1 MEDVLRIYKKEL
13 LERIS
18 LKKTLTKTNEQIIL
32 ENFKYF
38 DLSGNNYCNLNEF
51 IKANERIGIKMQK
64 KDDLIKIFKYF
75 DKNYSNVINYRL
87 FAKQILVI
95 NNNQVNN
102 FNYIKTNNYIN
113 NNINNNY
120 NANKAYE
127 EFKNN
132 KSNNNKRI
140 GYMKRNMESY
150 DNIIFNSEYDKNNNN
165 INNFTKD
172 ETNYEDNSISN
183 NNNEY
188 LINKK
193 IPITEQPFFNKIIS
207 FLLMNNKYLPSKALL
222 LFYKN
227 FKMRSF
233 NNISIEELI
242 NILSSNKIDLYI
254 NNIYELFNY
263 YKKDKNKNFY
273 YEKFFED
280 IINIF
285 WNEERLF
292 LSEKKIKEILY
303 KYRNKDKVIELN
315 KIRIED
321 FYNLISITQNN
332 NYNIISVNNYFKNKL
347 NIINPDEY
355 YNEIVRIFME
365 IKYLTTSNK
374 DSTITHK
381 DILQLIKFI
390 SFGIK
395 SNDDFNTALNY
406 IFNTDKYA
414 ILNIKENDEKKKKK
428 IIYEKNVINDK
439 YNYNTSLSS
448 LITIRKYMV
457 EKGISTFIKF
467 IKNLNYYSNGRF
479 INKYD
484 FTKII
489 KEFGVL
495 INVNDIEQIF
505 DNFGGDKN
513 KLNLNY
519 FKFIEV
525 LFNEFIN
532 KKRIELINSI
542 YSQIEKRLNEV
553 NFESLNILYNPK
565 DNYYQFNDND
575 FFENLKNFHYEF
587 YLRKLPEEQ
596 RQYFFKDVNNF
607 RVGREEFL
615 DFYKMISFIFEK
627 DAIFEKIIKT
637 EWIQVISTDEENDS
651 DNNDNKYNNNDDEDD
666 YDEYNIKPNEITNY
680 KKLKNDLLTKHDDD
694 DCNNKNDINYNN
706 DEHPNEIIKIPIN
719 KIQRQNSNNDIHHHK
734 NNNNNRIFRPN
745 SSNNQLNKTEINP
758 KNNNPHKINISPLEK
773 LTNKLK
779 LRGLRGL
786 MNLHKQFI
794 FTCPNL
800 SKITLPYFIQVLKNQ
815 KINLDQNEYNEL
827 FSQFNNDTNNLDFA
841 LFIREF
847 KKPLNDVRLS
857 AVEDAFS
864 LLDVDSNDNIYI
876 ETIKKKYNPKGNP
889 LVKKGI
895 KNEEEIA
902 TEFLDCFELN
912 YNLLTAV
919 ENQNVTNVVSF
930 EEFAN
935 FYEYV
940 SFLYDDDNEFITMVN
955 ESWID

>member
-13 LERIS
+13 LERIA

-38 DLSGNNYCNLNEF
+38 DLNGNNYCNLNEF

-64 KDDLIKIFKYF
+64 KDDLIKIFKHF

-87 FAKQILVI
+87 FAKQILDI
-95 NNNQVNN
+95 NNTNNNQDND
-102 FNYIKTNNYIN
+102 FNYIKK
-113 NNINNNY
+113 NNIINNNNY
-120 NANKAYE
+120 NSNKTYE
-127 EFKNN
+127 KYN
-132 KSNNNKRI
+132 SINNNKRN
-140 GYMKRNMESY
+140 GYIKRNMESY
-150 DNIIFNSEYDKNNNN
+150 DNIIFNSEYEKNNN
-165 INNFTKD
+165 INNITKD
-172 ETNYEDNSISN
+172 ETTYEKNSISN
-183 NNNEY
+183 NANN
-188 LINKK
+188 NN

-207 FLLMNNKYLPSKALL
+207 FLLKNNKYLPSKALL

-233 NNISIEELI
+233 NNISLEELI

-263 YKKDKNKNFY
+263 YKKDKSKNFY

-285 WNEERLF
+285 WNKERLF
-292 LSEKKIKEILY
+292 SSEKKIKEILY
-303 KYRNKDKVIELN
+303 KYRNKEKVVELN
-315 KIRIED
+315 KISIED
-321 FYNLISITQNN
+321 FYDLISIKQNN

-355 YNEIVRIFME
+355 YNELVNIFME

-374 DSTITHK
+374 DSTLTHN
-381 DILQLIKFI
+381 DILSLIKFI

-395 SNDDFNTALNY
+395 LNEDFNTALNY
-406 IFNTDKYA
+406 IFNTNKYG
-414 ILNIKENDEKKKKK
+414 ILNIRENDEKKKKK

-448 LITIRKYMV
+448 LITIRKYMI
-457 EKGISTFIKF
+457 EKGVSTFIKF

-489 KEFGVL
+489 KEFNIL

-505 DNFGGDKN
+505 DNFGRDKN
-513 KLNLNY
+513 KLHLNY

-542 YSQIEKRLNEV
+542 YTQIEKRLNEV

-565 DNYYQFNDND
+565 DNYYSFNDND

-596 RQYFFKDVNNF
+596 RHYFFKDINNF

-627 DAIFEKIIKT
+627 DEIFEKIIKT
-637 EWIQVISTDEENDS
+637 EWNQVISSDEEND
-651 DNNDNKYNNNDDEDD
+651 NNNFNNNINNNDEEDD
-666 YDEYNIKPNEITNY
+666 YDEYNIKTNDITNY
-680 KKLKNDLLTKHDDD
+680 KKLKNDLLIKHDNDS
-694 DCNNKNDINYNN
+694 NKNDINE
-706 DEHPNEIIKIPIN
+706 DEHTNEIIKIPIN
-719 KIQRQNSNNDIHHHK
+719 KIQRQNSNNNIHHHK
-734 NNNNNRIFRPN
+734 NINNNRIFRPN
-745 SSNNQLNKTEINP
+745 SSKYQFNKTEINQS
-758 KNNNPHKINISPLEK
+758 NNNNINISPLEK
-773 LTNKLK
+773 LTKKLK

-815 KINLDQNEYNEL
+815 KINLEKNEYIEL
-827 FSQFNNDTNNLDFA
+827 FSQFNNSTNNLDFA

-895 KNEEEIA
+895 KNEEEIS

-940 SFLYDDDNEFITMVN
+940 SFLYDDDNEFVSMVN